1 MESTSEMIEVEY
13 KTLAIGEQRVLVCGS
28 TSLADSIAQE
38 FVGRNI
44 PTAMHDTDRRAS
56 SAIEVS
62 GTSLSNLASRHF
74 ASTAELLSAA
84 DEALDGLTLVV
95 NVFCPPANGSKVNLL
110 AYADELL
117 ERCNATADKM
127 AATGKPGCIVNHSML
142 PAIYA
147 GTDAEDQMSILRG
160 AIVGIVRSIARRY
173 GKQSV
178 RCVGV
183 QTGLIDVPECREW
196 TSEKLSQVDIPGKRW
211 GTPKEV
217 AKLVAFLGIEG
228 TYITGQ
234 TIVLDGGLT
243 SGITG
248 T

>member
-1 MESTSEMIEVEY
+1 MIEVEY

-28 TSLADSIAQE
+28 TSLADTIAHE
-38 FVGRNI
+38 FTARNI
-44 PTAMHDTDRRAS
+44 PTVMHDTLRAS
-56 SAIEVS
+56 AATIEVA
-62 GTSLSNLASRHF
+62 GTSISNLAAHESQT
-74 ASTAELLSAA
+74 SEELLQLA
-84 DEALDGLTLVV
+84 DQTLDGLTLMV
-95 NVFCPPANGSKVNLL
+95 NVFCPPANGSKSAVL

-117 ERCNATADKM
+117 NRCNATAERM
-127 AATGKPGCIVNHSML
+127 AASGRPGCIVNHSML

-147 GTDAEDQMSILRG
+147 GTEMEDQMSILRG

-173 GKQSV
+173 GKQGV

-211 GTPKEV
+211 GTPTEV
-217 AKLVAFLGIEG
+217 AKLVAFLGLDG

>member
-1 MESTSEMIEVEY
+1 MIEVEY
-13 KTLAIGEQRVLVCGS
+13 KTLAISEQRVLVCGS
-28 TSLADSIAQE
+28 TSLADTIAHE
-38 FVGRNI
+38 FIGRDI
-44 PTAMHDTDRRAS
+44 PTVMHDQERAGV
-56 SAIEVS
+56 SAVDMGGCSISNIASHE
-62 GTSLSNLASRHF
+62 SLSADALLQA
-74 ASTAELLSAA
+74 AEH
-84 DEALDGLTLVV
+84 ELDGLTLLV
-95 NVFCPPANGSKVNLL
+95 NVFCPPANGSKSAVL

-117 ERCNATADKM
+117 DRCNKTADRM
-127 AATGKPGCIVNHSML
+127 AATGRPGCIVNHSML

-147 GTDAEDQMSILRG
+147 GTDMEDQMSILRG

-211 GTPKEV
+211 GTPTEV
-217 AKLVAFLGIEG
+217 AKLVAFLGLDA

>member
-1 MESTSEMIEVEY
+1 MIEIEY
-13 KTLAIGEQRVLVCGS
+13 KTLATSEQRVLVCGS
-28 TSLADSIAQE
+28 TSLADTIAQE
-38 FVGRNI
+38 FVGREI
-44 PTAMHDTDRRAS
+44 PTVMHDSARAQ
-56 SAIEVS
+56 SASIELGGAS
-62 GTSLSNLASRHF
+62 IGNLASRGVQS
-74 ASTAELLSAA
+74 STDMLAAAEQS
-84 DEALDGLTLVV
+84 LDGLTLLI
-95 NVFCPPANGSKVNLL
+95 NVFCPAAVGSKSNLL
-110 AYADELL
+110 AYADELMD
-117 ERCNATADKM
+117 RCNAAADRM
-127 AATGKPGCIVNHSML
+127 AEAGKPGCIVNHSML

-147 GTDAEDQMSILRG
+147 GTDFEDQMSILRG
-160 AIVGIVRSIARRY
+160 AIVGIVRSVARRY
-173 GKQSV
+173 GKQGV

-211 GTPKEV
+211 GTPTEV
-217 AKLVAFLGIEG
+217 AKLVAFLGLEG